1 MTVII
6 NVLTAWLSVIFA
18 ALLTIIYLLRIVN
31 KGERKNK
38 FIAKINRNLRNSHK
52 TMGIA
57 FVITACIH
65 GFFSSGAIL
74 SFNFGTLCMV
84 IGILLGLTYFLRK
97 LLRGKCA
104 WIKPHRWLTVVLIVF
119 LGVHLWEVGGIM
131 GPEAFFNSSLKEM
144 ETSVAKLYGTQTV
157 SATAVTDQSDSVTAE
172 NTGTSSAEKAST
184 ATAETTPVATPDPTV
199 TDTVVAKANLFLG
212 SVDLKD
218 GTYTGVAEAYGPEL
232 TVSVTVAGNVIT
244 DVHVVSH
251 NENNVKYYGRAID
264 AVPAAIVAAQTP
276 VVDTISGATYTSNG
290 IMQAVINALAPAVIS
305 GTLPSL

>member
-6 NVLTAWLSVIFA
+6 NVMTAWLSVIFA
-18 ALLTIIYLLRIVN
+18 VLLTIIYLLRIVN
-31 KGERKNK
+31 KGQRKNK

-57 FVITACIH
+57 FVITACVH
-65 GFFSSGAIL
+65 GFFSSGNIL

-84 IGILLGLTYFLRK
+84 MGILLGLTYLLRK
-97 LLRGKCA
+97 LLRGKCT

-131 GPEAFFNSSLKEM
+131 GPEAFFNCSLREV

-157 SATAVTDQSDSVTAE
+157 SATAVADPTDPVTD
-172 NTGTSSAEKAST
+172 GSASA
-184 ATAETTPVATPDPTV
+184 ATAESTPAATDSTV
-199 TDTVVAKANLFLG
+199 TDTVVTKANLFLG

-218 GTYTGVAEAYGPEL
+218 GTYTGVAEGYGPEL
-232 TVSVTVAGNVIT
+232 TVCVTVAENVIT
-244 DVHVVSH
+244 DVLVVSH
-251 NENNVKYYGRAID
+251 NENNVKYYGKAID

-290 IMQAVINALAPAVIS
+290 IIQAVINALAPAVIS

>member
-18 ALLTIIYLLRIVN
+18 VLLAIIYLLRIVN

-74 SFNFGTLCMV
+74 SFNFGTLCMAMGV
-84 IGILLGLTYFLRK
+84 LLGLTYMLRK
-97 LLRGKCA
+97 LFPKKCT

-119 LGVHLWEVGGIM
+119 LGIHLWEVGGIM
-131 GPEAFFNSSLKEM
+131 GSEAFFNSSLKEV
-144 ETSVAKLYGTQTV
+144 ETSVAKLYGTETV
-157 SATAVTDQSDSVTAE
+157 SATAVNDQSDPAAIANSSTVTAE
-172 NTGTSSAEKAST
+172 SAPA
-184 ATAETTPVATPDPTV
+184 TTPATTTDSTV
-199 TDTVVAKANLFLG
+199 TDTVVTKANLFLG
-212 SVDLKD
+212 SVDLRD
-218 GTYTGVAEAYGPEL
+218 GTYTGVAEGYGPEL
-232 TVSVTVAGNVIT
+232 TVSVTVADNVIT
-244 DVHVVSH
+244 TVQVVSH
-251 NENNVKYYGRAID
+251 NENNVKYYGKAID
-264 AVPAAIVAAQTP
+264 AVPAAIIAAQTP

-290 IMQAVINALAPAVIS
+290 IMQAVINALAPAVVS

>member
-18 ALLTIIYLLRIVN
+18 VLLAIIYLLRIVN
-31 KGERKNK
+31 KGTRKNK

-57 FVITACIH
+57 FVISACIH

-74 SFNFGTLCMV
+74 SFNFGSLCMV
-84 IGILLGLTYFLRK
+84 MGILLGLTYYLRK
-97 LLRGKCA
+97 VFPKKLT
-104 WIKPHRWLTVVLIVF
+104 WIKPHRWLTAVLIVF

-131 GPEAFFNSSLKEM
+131 GPEAFFNASLKEM
-144 ETSVAKLYGTQTV
+144 ETSVAKLYGAQTV
-157 SATAVTDQSDSVTAE
+157 TATAVTDQSDSVTAE
-172 NTGTSSAEKAST
+172 DTATSSAEKAGT
-184 ATAETTPVATPDPTV
+184 VTAESAPIATPDPTV
-199 TDTVVAKANLFLG
+199 TDTVVTKANLFLG

-218 GTYTGVAEAYGPEL
+218 GTYTGVAEGYGPEL
-232 TVSVTVAGNVIT
+232 TVSVTVAGNMIT

-251 NENNVKYYGRAID
+251 NENNVKYYGKAID

-276 VVDTISGATYTSNG
+276 IVDTISGATYTSNG

-305 GTLPSL
+305 GNLPNL

>member
-18 ALLTIIYLLRIVN
+18 VLLAIIYLLRIVN
-31 KGERKNK
+31 KGQRKNK

-74 SFNFGTLCMV
+74 SFNFGTLCMAMGV
-84 IGILLGLTYFLRK
+84 LLGLTYLLRK

-119 LGVHLWEVGGIM
+119 LGIHLWEVGGIM
-131 GPEAFFNSSLKEM
+131 GPEAFFNSSLKEV
-144 ETSVAKLYGTQTV
+144 ETSVAKLYGTETV
-157 SATAVTDQSDSVTAE
+157 SAAAVNDQSDPAAIANSSTVTAE
-172 NTGTSSAEKAST
+172 SAPA
-184 ATAETTPVATPDPTV
+184 TTPATTTDSTV
-199 TDTVVAKANLFLG
+199 TDTVVTKANLFLG
-212 SVDLKD
+212 SVDLRD
-218 GTYTGVAEAYGPEL
+218 GTYTGVAEGYGPEL
-232 TVSVTVAGNVIT
+232 TVSVTVADNVIT
-244 DVHVVSH
+244 TVQVVSH
-251 NENNVKYYGRAID
+251 NENNVKYYGKAID
-264 AVPAAIVAAQTP
+264 AVPAAIIAAQTP

-290 IMQAVINALAPAVIS
+290 IMQAVINALAPAVVS

>member
-18 ALLTIIYLLRIVN
+18 VLLAIIYLLRIVN
-31 KGERKNK
+31 KGTRKNK

-74 SFNFGTLCMV
+74 SFNFGTLCMAMGV
-84 IGILLGLTYFLRK
+84 LLGLTYLLRK

-119 LGVHLWEVGGIM
+119 LGIHLWEVGGIM
-131 GPEAFFNSSLKEM
+131 GPEAFFNSSLKEV
-144 ETSVAKLYGTQTV
+144 EASVEKLYGTQTV
-157 SATAVTDQSDSVTAE
+157 PATAVAEQTEPVTAE
-172 NTGTSSAEKAST
+172 SSST
-184 ATAETTPVATPDPTV
+184 ATAESAPTTMSDSTA
-199 TDTVVAKANLFLG
+199 TDTVVTKANLFLG
-212 SVDLKD
+212 SVDLRD
-218 GTYTGVAEAYGPEL
+218 GTYTGVAEGYGPEL
-232 TVSVTVAGNVIT
+232 TVSVTVADNVIT
-244 DVHVVSH
+244 TVQVVSH
-251 NENNVKYYGRAID
+251 NENNVKYYGKAID
-264 AVPAAIVAAQTP
+264 AVPAAIIAAQTP

-290 IMQAVINALAPAVIS
+290 IMQAVINALAPAVVS

>member
-18 ALLTIIYLLRIVN
+18 VLLAIIYLLRIVN

-74 SFNFGTLCMV
+74 SFNFGTLCMAMGV
-84 IGILLGLTYFLRK
+84 LLGLTYMLRK
-97 LLRGKCA
+97 LFPRKCT

-119 LGVHLWEVGGIM
+119 LGIHLWEVGGIM
-131 GPEAFFNSSLKEM
+131 GPEAFFNSSLKEV
-144 ETSVAKLYGTQTV
+144 ETSVAKLYGTETV
-157 SATAVTDQSDSVTAE
+157 SAAAVNSQTDPVSSEDS
-172 NTGTSSAEKAST
+172 ST
-184 ATAETTPVATPDPTV
+184 ATAESTPATTTDSTV
-199 TDTVVAKANLFLG
+199 TDTVVTKANLFLD
-212 SVDLKD
+212 SVDLSD
-218 GTYTGVAEAYGPEL
+218 GTYIGVAEGYGPEL
-232 TVSVTVAGNVIT
+232 TVSVTVAENVIT
-244 DVHVVSH
+244 AVSVVSH
-251 NENNVKYYGRAID
+251 NENNVKYYGKAID
-264 AVPAAIVAAQTP
+264 AVPAAIIAAQTP

-290 IMQAVINALAPAVIS
+290 IMQAVINALTPAVIS

>member
-18 ALLTIIYLLRIVN
+18 VLLAIIYLLRIVN
-31 KGERKNK
+31 KGQRKNK

-74 SFNFGTLCMV
+74 SFNFGTLCMAMGV
-84 IGILLGLTYFLRK
+84 LLGLTYMLRK
-97 LLRGKCA
+97 LFPKKCT

-119 LGVHLWEVGGIM
+119 LGIHLWEVGGIM
-131 GPEAFFNSSLKEM
+131 GPEAFFNSSLKEV
-144 ETSVAKLYGTQTV
+144 ETSVAKLYGTETV
-157 SATAVTDQSDSVTAE
+157 SAAAVNSRTEPVLTEDS
-172 NTGTSSAEKAST
+172 NT
-184 ATAETTPVATPDPTV
+184 ATAESEPAPTTDSTV
-199 TDTVVAKANLFLG
+199 TDTVVTTANLFLG

-218 GTYTGVAEAYGPEL
+218 GTYTGVAEGYGPEL
-232 TVSVTVAGNVIT
+232 TVSVTVVQNVIT
-244 DVHVVSH
+244 DVQVVSH
-251 NENNVKYYGRAID
+251 NENNMKYYGKAID
-264 AVPAAIVAAQTP
+264 AVPAAIIAAQTP
-276 VVDTISGATYTSNG
+276 VVDAISGATYTSNG

>member
-18 ALLTIIYLLRIVN
+18 ALLAIIYLLRIVN
-31 KGERKNK
+31 KGTRKNE

-57 FVITACIH
+57 FVITACVH

-84 IGILLGLTYFLRK
+84 MGVLLGLTYFLRK
-97 LLRGKCA
+97 MLRGKCA

-131 GPEAFFNSSLKEM
+131 GPEAFFNSSLKEV
-144 ETSVAKLYGTQTV
+144 EASVEKLYGTKTV
-157 SATAVTDQSDSVTAE
+157 SATAADQSNSVTTE
-172 NTGTSSAEKAST
+172 NSSSST
-184 ATAETTPVATPDPTV
+184 MKSTPVTTPDASV
-199 TDTVVAKANLFLG
+199 TDTVVTKANLFLG
-212 SVDLKD
+212 SVDLQD
-218 GTYTGVAEAYGPEL
+218 GTYTGVAEGYGPEL
-232 TVSVTVAGNVIT
+232 TVSVTVAENVIT
-244 DVHVVSH
+244 DVSVVSH
-251 NENNVKYYGRAID
+251 NENNVKYYGKAID
-264 AVPAAIVAAQTP
+264 AVPAAIIAAQTP
-276 VVDTISGATYTSNG
+276 LVDTVSGATYTSTG
-290 IMQAVINALAPAVIS
+290 IMQAVINALEPAVIS

>member
-6 NVLTAWLSVIFA
+6 NVMTAWLSVIFA

-38 FIAKINRNLRNSHK
+38 FIARINRNLRNSHK

-84 IGILLGLTYFLRK
+84 MGILLGLTYFLRK
-97 LLRGKCA
+97 LLRGKCT

-119 LGVHLWEVGGIM
+119 LGIHLWEVGGIM
-131 GPEAFFNSSLKEM
+131 GPDAFFNSSLKEI

-157 SATAVTDQSDSVTAE
+157 SATAVADQTEPVTDE
-172 NTGTSSAEKAST
+172 SSST
-184 ATAETTPVATPDPTV
+184 ATAESTPVTTTNSTV
-199 TDTVVAKANLFLG
+199 TDTVVTKANLFLD

-218 GTYTGVAEAYGPEL
+218 GTYTGVAEGYGPEL
-232 TVSVTVAGNVIT
+232 TVSVTVAENVIT
-244 DVHVVSH
+244 TVQVVSH
-251 NENNVKYYGRAID
+251 NEKNEKYYGKAID
-264 AVPAAIVAAQTP
+264 AVPAAIIAAQTP

>member
-18 ALLTIIYLLRIVN
+18 VLLAIIYLLRIVN
-31 KGERKNK
+31 KGTRKNK

-74 SFNFGTLCMV
+74 SFNFGTLCMAMGV
-84 IGILLGLTYFLRK
+84 LLGLTYLLRK

-119 LGVHLWEVGGIM
+119 LGIHLWEVGGIM
-131 GPEAFFNSSLKEM
+131 GPEAFFNSSLKEV
-144 ETSVAKLYGTQTV
+144 EVSVAKLYGTETV
-157 SATAVTDQSDSVTAE
+157 SAAAVNDQSDPAAIANSSTVTAE
-172 NTGTSSAEKAST
+172 SAPA
-184 ATAETTPVATPDPTV
+184 TTPATTTDSTV
-199 TDTVVAKANLFLG
+199 TDTVVTKANLFLG
-212 SVDLKD
+212 SVDLRD
-218 GTYTGVAEAYGPEL
+218 GTYTGVAEGYGPEL
-232 TVSVTVAGNVIT
+232 TVSVTVADNVIT
-244 DVHVVSH
+244 TVQVVSH
-251 NENNVKYYGRAID
+251 NENNVKYYGKAID
-264 AVPAAIVAAQTP
+264 AVPAAIIAAQTP

-290 IMQAVINALAPAVIS
+290 IMQAVINALAPAVVS